1 MASFPAPAISGQH
14 QNRVSGTRVLQK
26 KLPAPHG
33 KMESLSLAE
42 HCLPRLEPMVRSLAA
57 ELGRVRDKERQRIA
71 DDLHDHVGQNL
82 VLAKMKLDSLK
93 GALAPDQRA
102 LVSGISDLIAATI
115 KDTRSL
121 IQELHPEWLCN
132 TSLEQALNWFAE
144 QTEARYG
151 LNCTTDVA
159 PVPKRLSKDVR
170 EVLFHAVRELL
181 VNVAKHAG
189 ASAATIIC
197 GCEKNWIFV
206 RVVDNGK
213 GFEPSALLSPN
224 PKTGGFG
231 LTIIRAR
238 LGLIGGNL
246 YIDSRAGG
254 GTSVMITLPLEIHR
268 K

>member
-1 MASFPAPAISGQH
+1 MASFPAPTISGRH
-14 QNRVSGTRVLQK
+14 QNGVSGSRILPK
-26 KLPAPHG
+26 KIPRQHR
-33 KMESLSLAE
+33 KMDSVSLAA
-42 HCLPRLEPMVRSLAA
+42 HRLPRLEPTVRSLAA
-57 ELGRVRDKERQRIA
+57 ELGRVRDKERQKIA

-93 GALAPDQRA
+93 GTLGAEQVA
-102 LVSGISDLIAATI
+102 LVSRISDLIADTI

-121 IQELHPEWLCN
+121 IHELHPEWLCE
-132 TSLEQALNWFAE
+132 TSLQQGLSWFAE

-151 LNCTTDVA
+151 LRCTTDVA
-159 PVPKRLSKDVR
+159 PVPKQLHKDVR

-197 GCEKNWIFV
+197 GCEKDWIFI
-206 RVVDNGK
+206 RVVDNGR
-213 GFEPSALLSPN
+213 GFEPSTLLSPSS
-224 PKTGGFG
+224 KIGGFG

-238 LGLIGGNL
+238 LGLMGGNL
-246 YIDSRAGG
+246 YIDSRAGAG
-254 GTSVMITLPLEIHR
+254 SSVMITLPLEIHR

>member
-1 MASFPAPAISGQH
+1 MASFPAPTISGRH
-14 QNRVSGTRVLQK
+14 QNGVSGTRILQK
-26 KLPAPHG
+26 KIPRQHG
-33 KMESLSLAE
+33 KMDSVSLAA
-42 HCLPRLEPMVRSLAA
+42 HRLPRLEPTVRSLAA
-57 ELGRVRDKERQRIA
+57 ELGRVRDKERQKIA

-93 GALAPDQRA
+93 GTLGAEQIA
-102 LVSGISDLIAATI
+102 LVSRISDLIADTI

-121 IQELHPEWLCN
+121 IHELHPEWLCE
-132 TSLEQALNWFAE
+132 TSLQQALSWFAE

-151 LNCTTDVA
+151 LRCTTDVA
-159 PVPKRLSKDVR
+159 PVPKQLHKDVR
-170 EVLFHAVRELL
+170 EVLLHAVRELL

-197 GCEKNWIFV
+197 GCEKDWIFI
-206 RVVDNGK
+206 RVVDNGR
-213 GFEPSALLSPN
+213 GFEPSTLLSPS

-238 LGLIGGNL
+238 LGLMGGNL
-246 YIDSRAGG
+246 YIDSRAGA